1 MLIGNL
7 RFPGLPSWLSLI
19 PRTAMSWDWQKEME
33 VSFALLSRPGR
44 SAHCSKS
51 SFKFRVIW
59 IVKCRISSV
68 MSFRTLPT
76 TWNSAVK
83 DIFIPPCAFYNCGL
97 LGRRQVSWEAD
108 STGEKRLTMALQSLL
123 WPQTDISSPA
133 LGRRS
138 WCPTYLFWC
147 FICGMWCEGY
157 EDAPSLVFPLTSCQC
172 LRW

>member
-44 SAHCSKS
+44 STHCSKS

-59 IVKCRISSV
+59 ILKCRISSF
-68 MSFRTLPT
+68 MSFRTLQT

-83 DIFIPPCAFYNCGL
+83 DIFIPPCVFYNCGL
-97 LGRRQVSWEAD
+97 LGRRRVSWEAD
-108 STGEKRLTMALQSLL
+108 STGEKRWRRRCRACSDLRQTFHPLHWGDVPDALLTFS
-123 WPQTDISSPA
+123 
-133 LGRRS
+133 
-138 WCPTYLFWC
+138 
-147 FICGMWCEGY
+147 
-157 EDAPSLVFPLTSCQC
+157 DASFAECDVKDMRMHQA
-172 LRW
+172 